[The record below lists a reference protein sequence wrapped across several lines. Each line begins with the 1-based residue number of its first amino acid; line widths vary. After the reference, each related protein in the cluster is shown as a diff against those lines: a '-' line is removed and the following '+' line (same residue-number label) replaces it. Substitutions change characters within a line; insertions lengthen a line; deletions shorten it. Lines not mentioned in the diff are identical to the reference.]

1 MTNLTLFPILNK
13 KIKYFPSL
21 ILLRN
26 LLAKFIYNIELIY
39 DFNLNKIDIFLDIT
53 KINYFWHLIILLKNS
68 LLFNYDQLNDITCID
83 NLSLLKNNQDNN
95 KYRFSLIYIF
105 TNIKYNS
112 KIIIKL
118 TINKNQRVPSLTN
131 LFNGA
136 NWLEREIYDMFVLF
150 FLIIQIYV
158 EFLLIMD
165 LIIILF

>member
-1 MTNLTLFPILNK
+1 MTVLSLIPQLNK
-13 KIKYFPSL
+13 KIRYFPSL

-26 LLAKFIYNIELIY
+26 LLAKFIFNIELIY

-53 KINYFWHLIILLKNS
+53 KVNYFWHLIILLKNS
-68 LLFNYDQLNDITCID
+68 ILFNYDQLNDITCID

-95 KYRFSLIYIF
+95 KYRFTLIYVL

-118 TINKNQRVPSLTN
+118 TINKNQRIPSLSN
-131 LFNGA
+131 LFQSA
-136 NWLEREIYDMFVLF
+136 NWLEREIYDMFVLS

-158 EFLLIMD
+158 EFLQIMD
-165 LIIILF
+165 LHTTLF